1 MAQTKEHTREETM
14 NILIAV
20 AVAIIEM
27 DDFEGFTDR
36 EKVDIKRDIR
46 DGFRGGIQ
54 ELFPLD
60 DPEGVDIL
68 AMSAQ
73 VLEQSAKKLD
83 IDLNRAMPPKKND
96 LDWS

>member
-1 MAQTKEHTREETM
+1 MEQTKEHIREETM

-20 AVAIIEM
+20 AVALIEL
-27 DDFEGFTDR
+27 DGFESFTDR
-36 EKVDIKRDIR
+36 EKVDIKRDVR

-60 DPEGVDIL
+60 DPESVDIL
-68 AMSAQ
+68 AMSVE
-73 VLEQSAKKLD
+73 VLENSARRLD
-83 IDLNRAMPPKKND
+83 IDLDRAMPPKKND

>member
-14 NILIAV
+14 NILIAA
-20 AVAIIEM
+20 AVALIEL

-36 EKVDIKRDIR
+36 EKIDIKEDVRN
-46 DGFRGGIQ
+46 GFRGGIQ

-60 DPEGVDIL
+60 DPESVDIL
-68 AMSAQ
+68 VMSVE
-73 VLEQSAKKLD
+73 VLENSARRLD
-83 IDLNRAMPPKKND
+83 IDLDRAMPPKKND